1 MDQQT
6 SIDSRQTIPWL
17 NKLIVLAQW
26 EKKYKRLPFDLVV
39 LFKEPTEY
47 QAFLTRLRASVT
59 DKTQLVDSSTETTP
73 IAVARKKLLEAATA
87 VPAIRELFSSDQ
99 DPFKDAPP
107 NHLELLAEVSD
118 VTADPQNMVYSRNGT
133 LEKVIAPLL
142 NTGELDPDALIEDCL
157 NRFLVLEP
165 PESKWENSI
174 AEKLYE
180 LATSPHWYV
189 VMASLRARRD
199 YTSDDDQAAI
209 DALKQWNAITVAD
222 ETLKQLFAAHLS
234 QAPKKLIRLAWEH
247 REIFAEARAKLP
259 ENARESA
266 DDARKKVATGALLL
280 FKERFPTDIEE
291 IKSDLQVLATVGSH
305 FVKVRKFAKLD
316 GFVYTWP
323 EIARLGMANYKA
335 LTHVEDLVLNRK
347 PRPSDAELDKREA
360 RELYSLM
367 ANNERLIRFMRIR
380 PWFSQIDEKDL
391 MRIRPLAPV
400 VVAPGRPGS
409 SAGVTESVSFEVP
422 QQPPSPA
429 PQPPTRTPQI
439 QTLTLGRKQASPE
452 SDQIFAYD
460 VDLSMPPNLDNKET
474 GLLTVGVEKLVERV
488 LAAMGVSSDSGLQEV
503 LKELFA
509 SDPAFA
515 EERIRRGSVELIA
528 NLFGPG
534 PLPGIFATPP
544 PLRLVINLS
553 ERDLHYL
560 PWEWW
565 PTSMSTLLLSS
576 PDTSVVRSFKSPTRT
591 EPNPMIAPLRVM
603 SVIPDAPTGARF
615 TSEMTLKGF
624 EELASAHAVHY
635 RAVARGD
642 ATRVNLQRQL
652 ESFSPHIVHL
662 EASWQTNYIKQ
673 GEDYDLTGVHVLLSK
688 GDAVEIPGF
697 GALLRANG
705 VQLVVIGRNDLSRI
719 YENAGATVAIQLA
732 KEGLSVLAP
741 MRAID
746 DTSATTFTIE
756 FYRALLQGNELESAL
771 HLARR
776 NLASKGGDWTVFALF
791 ADPDRLQYLDPIRA
805 PA

>member
-26 EKKYKRLPFDLVV
+26 DKKYKRLPFDLVL

-47 QAFLTRLRASVT
+47 QAFLTRVRTSVT
-59 DKTQLVDSSTETTP
+59 DKTQLVDSSTDTKP
-73 IAVARKKLLEAATA
+73 LAVARKKLLEAATA

-107 NHLELLAEVSD
+107 NRLELLAEVSD
-118 VTADPQNMVYSRNGT
+118 VTADSQNMVYSRNGT

-142 NTGELDPDALIEDCL
+142 NTGELDPDALIEDWL
-157 NRFLVLEP
+157 KKFLRVLASPQAEG
-165 PESKWENSI
+165 EKSI

-199 YTSDDDQAAI
+199 YTSDEDQAAT
-209 DALKQWNAITVAD
+209 DTLKRWNAITVD
-222 ETLKQLFAAHLS
+222 ETLKQLLAGHLS

-247 REIFAEARAKLP
+247 REILAEAQASIP
-259 ENARESA
+259 ENARESP
-266 DDARKKVATGALLL
+266 DDARKKVATVALLL
-280 FKERFPTDIEE
+280 FKERFPTDVDE

-335 LTHVEDLVLNRK
+335 LTHVEDLVLNHK

-360 RELYSLM
+360 RELYSLI

-380 PWFSQIDEKDL
+380 PRFSQIDEKDL
-391 MRIRPLAPV
+391 MRYRPLGPV
-400 VVAPGRPGS
+400 MVAPDRPGS
-409 SAGVTESVSFEVP
+409 SAGVTESASFAVP
-422 QQPPSPA
+422 QQPPTPA
-429 PQPPTRTPQI
+429 PQPPRKTPQV
-439 QTLTLGRKQASPE
+439 QTLTLERRQATPE
-452 SDQIFAYD
+452 ADESFAVD
-460 VDLSMPPNLDNKET
+460 VNLSMLGNTTT

-488 LAAMGVSSDSGLQEV
+488 LAAMGVTSDSGLQEV

-515 EERIRRGSVELIA
+515 EERIRRGSVELTA

-534 PLPGIFATPP
+534 PLPAIFATPP
-544 PLRLVINLS
+544 PLRLVINLP
-553 ERDLHYL
+553 ERDLHYV

-576 PDTSVVRSFKSPTRT
+576 PDTSVVRSFKSPTRA

-603 SVIPDAPTGARF
+603 SVIPDAPTGTRF
-615 TSEMTLKGF
+615 TSEITLKGF
-624 EELASAHAVHY
+624 EELASASAVQY

-642 ATRVNLQRQL
+642 VTTPNLQRQL
-652 ESFSPHIVHL
+652 ESFKPHIVHL

-697 GALLRANG
+697 GGLLRKHG
-705 VQLVVIGRNDLSRI
+705 VQLVVIGRNDVSRI
-719 YENAGATVAIQLA
+719 YENACATVAIQLA